1 MIVGR
6 VPDRP
11 RASPAEACGEGSVYP
26 EIYRAGYRYAC
37 RAFFDNGKYEGHLA
51 PGLADRR
58 RGDGQADPFDGL
70 GQNPRWALSKSGP
83 RACAPLSASA
93 SRQTFLS
100 RWPGDPNMCRSTTMA
115 IGRSAVRSIRT
126 PWARISASA
135 GPRPGP

>member
-11 RASPAEACGEGSVYP
+11 RASPADACGEGSVYP

-70 GQNPRWALSKSGP
+70 GQIP
-83 RACAPLSASA
+83 
-93 SRQTFLS
+93 
-100 RWPGDPNMCRSTTMA
+100 
-115 IGRSAVRSIRT
+115 
-126 PWARISASA
+126 A
-135 GPRPGP
+135 GPYRSLAPELAHHCQPLPRVELSYLAGLGTQTYADLQRWLLADLR